1 MRAVDVRSELT
12 PLAEFERRLS
22 LRDDA
27 VIPLLVIRLPAL
39 ERTAWREGLRKAR
52 TLERRASNALSSA
65 ASGVLRAGDMLAHEP
80 GSDVFLAALTAPT
93 RGGVA
98 ADPIDARSA
107 LARIS
112 AMMENLTRLD
122 VDTGWTQY
130 VPRTDRGGMVA
141 VIARALTRGAQERE
155 RYAFF
160 SALGH
165 ELRTPLSSIRGYLET
180 LLDDDIEAS
189 TRTRFLT
196 IAYNESLRLSRL
208 VEGMFEISLL
218 DLQTAASTQCS
229 ALLDLALDS
238 ACEACAAGAAARSIR
253 LVCAAISPVSVRMDG
268 DRLTLVLINLIQNAI
283 KHGRRAGTVRIA
295 LAVADERT
303 ARITIDDDGPGIPPA
318 DRKRIFAMGE
328 RGTTSATGSG
338 IGLALV
344 RLLLERDGG
353 GVDVSDSPLG
363 GARFALTI
371 PRATES

>member
-122 VDTGWTQY
+122 VDTGWTQ
-130 VPRTDRGGMVA
+130 
-141 VIARALTRGAQERE
+141 
-155 RYAFF
+155 
-160 SALGH
+160 
-165 ELRTPLSSIRGYLET
+165 
-180 LLDDDIEAS
+180 
-189 TRTRFLT
+189 
-196 IAYNESLRLSRL
+196 
-208 VEGMFEISLL
+208 
-218 DLQTAASTQCS
+218 
-229 ALLDLALDS
+229 
-238 ACEACAAGAAARSIR
+238 
-253 LVCAAISPVSVRMDG
+253 
-268 DRLTLVLINLIQNAI
+268 
-283 KHGRRAGTVRIA
+283 
-295 LAVADERT
+295 
-303 ARITIDDDGPGIPPA
+303 
-318 DRKRIFAMGE
+318 
-328 RGTTSATGSG
+328 
-338 IGLALV
+338 
-344 RLLLERDGG
+344 
-353 GVDVSDSPLG
+353 
-363 GARFALTI
+363 
-371 PRATES
+371 